1 MSRSG
6 ASEVKLREVCGRGRW
21 MRTPT
26 SRTSNARQR
35 QPDEDGMLLGMT
47 KGACHDLFYS
57 HCVHSLATMR
67 LSHSTMDPPLSEG
80 APCLMSGNGSL
91 IWLLRP

>member
-1 MSRSG
+1 
-6 ASEVKLREVCGRGRW
+6 
-21 MRTPT
+21 
-26 SRTSNARQR
+26 
-35 QPDEDGMLLGMT
+35 MLLGMT